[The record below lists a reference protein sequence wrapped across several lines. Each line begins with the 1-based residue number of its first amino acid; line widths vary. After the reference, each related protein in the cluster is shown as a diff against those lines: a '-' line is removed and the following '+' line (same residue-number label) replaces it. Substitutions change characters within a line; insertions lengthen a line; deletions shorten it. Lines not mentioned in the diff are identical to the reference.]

1 MPRKQKMLCCGAGG
15 GLKAA
20 FGDVAKK
27 FTETNLENM
36 KESGAQ
42 YIIDV
47 CPFCH
52 LQFDGVQK
60 DLGYNIPVLH
70 LSQLYGLAMGMT
82 AEDLA
87 LSAHVTPVTL

>member
-1 MPRKQKMLCCGAGG
+1 
-15 GLKAA
+15 
-20 FGDVAKK
+20 
-27 FTETNLENM
+27 M

-52 LQFDGVQK
+52 LQFDSVQK

>member
-1 MPRKQKMLCCGAGG
+1 MPRQNKMLCCGAGG

-27 FTETNLENM
+27 FTQTNLENM
-36 KESGAQ
+36 KASGAQ

-60 DLGYNIPVLH
+60 DLGYAIPVLH
-70 LSQLYGLAMGMT
+70 LSQLMGLAMGMN
-82 AEDLA
+82 AKDLA